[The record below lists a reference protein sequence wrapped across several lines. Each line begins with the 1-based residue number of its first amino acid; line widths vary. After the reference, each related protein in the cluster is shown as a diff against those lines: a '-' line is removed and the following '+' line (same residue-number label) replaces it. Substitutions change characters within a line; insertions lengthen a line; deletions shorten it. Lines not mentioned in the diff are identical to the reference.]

1 MAMNKYYL
9 VTVLIEYS
17 AESVTD
23 AHYLYSDFTKAKEAM
38 SVQIEEARE
47 NFDDQEGEY
56 VVDVETC
63 QEWRNDDGY
72 GYTVGIE
79 ELTPQD

>member
-1 MAMNKYYL
+1 MKKIFL

-23 AHYLYSDFTKAKEAM
+23 AHYAYADYNKAREAM

-47 NFDDQEGEY
+47 NFSDEAGEFI
-56 VVDVETC
+56 VDVDTS
-63 QEWRNDDGY
+63 QEWRNEDGY

-79 ELTPQD
+79 EHTIEE

>member
-1 MAMNKYYL
+1 MKKYFL

-23 AHYLYSDFTKAKEAM
+23 AHFLFADFNKAKEAM

-47 NFDDQEGEY
+47 NFADQEGEY
-56 VVDVETC
+56 VVDVYTC
-63 QEWRNDDGY
+63 QEWRNEDGY

>member
-1 MAMNKYYL
+1 MKKIFL

-23 AHYLYSDFTKAKEAM
+23 AHHAYADYNKAREAM

-47 NFDDQEGEY
+47 NFSDEAGEFI
-56 VVDVETC
+56 VDVDTC
-63 QEWRNDDGY
+63 QEWRNEDGY

-79 ELTPQD
+79 ELTIEE